1 MVTPLNGRLSN
12 QQEPIFP
19 DIRLAVFCGMTI
31 FNQVQKL
38 LKGKKVRYKPFYD
51 ELH

>member
-19 DIRLAVFCGMTI
+19 GIKIANFCGITV
-31 FNQVQKL
+31 FDQVQKL
-38 LKGKKVRYKPFYD
+38 LRGKKVKYKPFYD
-51 ELH
+51 GLH

>member
-19 DIRLAVFCGMTI
+19 DLRLALFCGITI

-38 LKGKKVRYKPFYD
+38 LKGKKAQYKDFYD
-51 ELH
+51 GLH